1 MRNFIDRNN
10 TGPRMDCASKRQRE
24 TRYARSSI
32 GQLDF
37 WLVNN
42 RMDMVIILGNTE
54 IIKIP
59 NRGFLFT
66 FFQHNL
72 HRFLF

>member
-1 MRNFIDRNN
+1 
-10 TGPRMDCASKRQRE
+10 
-24 TRYARSSI
+24 
-32 GQLDF
+32 LDF